1 MTKTSLARVSVATAA
16 GVGLLGSVLLA
27 NWLTEKYGFIAI
39 GLGLSTTAGTL
50 AAGAALALRDALQD
64 TAGKA
69 AVMGA
74 VAIGAALSFVVAS
87 PALAVA
93 SAVAFMVAELADLL
107 VYTPIRSRARFGSGL
122 WAAAVLISGAVG
134 AVVDTAVFLGIA
146 FGWATVM
153 PAMLGQLI
161 GKTMA
166 SLVFVAAGKGVS
178 CAVSRQP
185 DQQPAR
191 A

>member
-1 MTKTSLARVSVATAA
+1 MTETSLARVSVATAA

-69 AVMGA
+69 AAMGA

-122 WAAAVLISGAVG
+122 WAAAVLLSGAVG
-134 AVVDTAVFLGIA
+134 AVVDTALFLGIA
-146 FGWATVM
+146 FGWAAVM
-153 PAMLGQLI
+153 PAMLGQLV

-178 CAVSRQP
+178 CAVSRQS